1 MSHKKF
7 NESDVILNTM
17 RAYPESKFFIYNG
30 SIYYNE
36 VTPQSGAFAA
46 NVLNVPSGHISLYEM
61 NIDKGTGNN
70 FIYPFI
76 TKQSS
81 NASFRTITSTSY
93 STDFVYGDTMTG
105 SYPMSAS
112 ITREYMAVAG
122 QRNTVTV
129 PATGETYSTTPVH
142 PHFYALK
149 NRLDFYGIRSP
160 HFKVSSSYGDKSLQT
175 INLISVPS
183 IFYGNRIEPG
193 TLSLKWYFS
202 GSLAG
207 ELQDTKQN
215 GELIEVSGSNVGA
228 VAGVVMYDEGFLL
241 LTGSWALNGESIP
254 LISGSASGVSPK
266 WIYFGAGAND
276 GVNVGS
282 TGADYVSASFDMSFK
297 GSNEIQVMTMFA
309 HAKKGETNF
318 SNNPTYYTYN
328 QNLIQS
334 TSSQIY
340 EENPDR
346 TIKNTVS
353 SSVTDFNAPFKRQV
367 YISRVAI
374 YDEDKNLI
382 GVATLGNPI
391 LKKEDEDLT
400 FKLKLDI

>member
-1 MSHKKF
+1 MSYKKF

-17 RAYPESKFFIYNG
+17 RAYPQSKFFVYNG

-36 VTPQSGAFAA
+36 VAPQSGAFAA

-61 NIDKGTGNN
+61 NIDKGTGNDY
-70 FIYPFI
+70 IYPFI

-81 NASFRTITSTSY
+81 NASFRTVTTTSY
-93 STDFVYGDTMTG
+93 TRDFRYGDVITG
-105 SYPMSAS
+105 SYPLSAS

-122 QRNTVTV
+122 QRNT
-129 PATGETYSTTPVH
+129 ATNPDTGATYETSPVY

-149 NRLDFYGIRSP
+149 NRLDFYGNRSQ
-160 HFKVSSSYGDKSLQT
+160 HFKVSSSYGDKALQT

-193 TLSLKWYFS
+193 TISLKWYFT

-228 VAGVVMYDEGFLL
+228 VAGVVMYDEGFVL

-254 LISGSASGVSPK
+254 LVSGSGAGVSPK

-276 GVNVGS
+276 GVNVDS

-297 GSNEIQVMTMFA
+297 GSNETQVMTMFA
-309 HAKKGETNF
+309 HAKKGEVNF

-328 QNLIQS
+328 QDLIEVS
-334 TSSQIY
+334 SSQIY
-340 EENPDR
+340 EENPTR
-346 TIKNTVS
+346 TIKNIVS
-353 SSVTDFNAPFKRQV
+353 TEFQDYSAPFKREV

-374 YDEDKNLI
+374 YDENKNLI
-382 GVATLGNPI
+382 GIATLSDPI
-391 LKKEDEDLT
+391 KKEEDKALT